1 MVIDL
6 EDCENAHGLSHAA
19 LSRATRFTD
28 IGLITGITKHRL
40 CKLVGNQRL
49 VPGRIAE
56 DNRLNEL
63 CKLTLEKLSG
73 FVDVENP

>member
-1 MVIDL
+1 M
-6 EDCENAHGLSHAA
+6 A
-19 LSRATRFTD
+19 LSRAIRFAD

-40 CKLVGNQRL
+40 CKLVGNQHL

-73 FVDVENP
+73 FFDVENP